1 MTGVPLVFADLVLI
15 LVLARLCGAAAL
27 RLGQPPVIGEIV
39 AGLLLGP
46 TLFHGAVAETLV
58 PAAARPTLSALANV
72 GVALF
77 MFAVGF
83 ELDHAHLRRAT
94 GSAIGLSV
102 VSTLLPLG
110 LGAGL
115 GVVLIAGQHPRSPL
129 GFVLFLGAAMAV
141 TAFPVLARIL
151 TDRRLQHTALGRLAL
166 ATASMSDVL
175 AWALLTVVAAIA
187 QPAGAGPWRLLLVVP
202 FVAALVAL
210 RPVLR
215 WALWRERG
223 ERARRVPA
231 DRLTV
236 VFVGVLAAGWITE
249 FLGLHLIFGAFLFGA
264 LLPRG
269 ESADARAELAG
280 YADKIGKLLLPVYF
294 VVAGLQVDLAGVGTA
309 GLLTSGLILLVA
321 VAGKFGGGFL
331 GGRLVGL
338 DTRDALGMG
347 ALMNTRG
354 LTELVVLSVGLQLG
368 VLSGALYSMM
378 VVMAIVTTAMTG
390 PLLSLFGI
398 GEPGSLPD
406 TGNLRTAGTGRSR
419 ANR

>member
-151 TDRRLQHTALGRLAL
+151 TDRRLQHTALGRLRTGDRVDERRTRLGVAHGRGRHR
-166 ATASMSDVL
+166 AA
-175 AWALLTVVAAIA
+175 AW
-187 QPAGAGPWRLLLVVP
+187 GPVRGGCSWSSRSS
-202 FVAALVAL
+202 
-210 RPVLR
+210 RPWSR
-215 WALWRERG
+215 
-223 ERARRVPA
+223 
-231 DRLTV
+231 
-236 VFVGVLAAGWITE
+236 
-249 FLGLHLIFGAFLFGA
+249 
-264 LLPRG
+264 
-269 ESADARAELAG
+269 
-280 YADKIGKLLLPVYF
+280 
-294 VVAGLQVDLAGVGTA
+294 
-309 GLLTSGLILLVA
+309 SGRCC
-321 VAGKFGGGFL
+321 
-331 GGRLVGL
+331 GGRC
-338 DTRDALGMG
+338 G
-347 ALMNTRG
+347 A
-354 LTELVVLSVGLQLG
+354 
-368 VLSGALYSMM
+368 SGASGRGGCPR
-378 VVMAIVTTAMTG
+378 TG
-390 PLLSLFGI
+390 
-398 GEPGSLPD
+398 
-406 TGNLRTAGTGRSR
+406 
-419 ANR
+419 